1 MTEKTE
7 NITKSRMYARQQLI
21 DGWDQNTLDEGCIMI
36 IGVGA
41 LRIL

>member
-1 MTEKTE
+1 MTE
-7 NITKSRMYARQQLI
+7 NIEDVVKARMYARQQLI
-21 DGWDQNTLDEGCIMI
+21 DGWDQDIINEGCIMI

>member
-1 MTEKTE
+1 MTEKVE
-7 NITKSRMYARQQLI
+7 DFVKSRIYARQQLI
-21 DGWDQNTLDEGCIMI
+21 DGWDQDVINNGCILI

>member
-7 NITKSRMYARQQLI
+7 DIVKSRMYSRQQLI
-21 DGWDQNTLDEGCIMI
+21 DGWDQDIINKGCIMI

-41 LRIL
+41 LRRL

>member
-1 MTEKTE
+1 MTEKVE
-7 NITKSRMYARQQLI
+7 DLVKLRMYARQQLI
-21 DGWDQNTLDEGCIMI
+21 DGWDQDVINKGCILI

>member
-1 MTEKTE
+1 MTEKIE
-7 NITKSRMYARQQLI
+7 DIVKSRMYARQQLI
-21 DGWDQNTLDEGCIMI
+21 DGWDQNIINKGCIMI

>member
-7 NITKSRMYARQQLI
+7 DIVKSRMYARQQLI
-21 DGWDQNTLDEGCIMI
+21 DGWDQDVINEGCIMI

-41 LRIL
+41 LGIL